1 MSNSLPS
8 FPGPVSDHRYTFLDP
23 SDAAMLLIDH
33 QVGTMLFGI
42 SDLDTVNLLNNTMKL
57 VEGAKAFDL
66 PVILTTSN
74 PTAINGPLFEQLT
87 DALPDVPIINRTLIN
102 AWEDPEFVSAVE
114 ATGRRQLIMAG
125 VTSNV
130 CLTFPAIAAAGAGYD
145 VYGVIDASGATTEHA
160 LQASL
165 FRMSQAGVKIADS
178 GMVLAELLHNWA
190 SDYGPQLGQLFGA
203 REPNS
208 GLLAQHVQA
217 AQAHHLV

>member
-1 MSNSLPS
+1 VSNSLPS

-57 VEGAKAFDL
+57 VEGAKIFDV
-66 PVILTTSN
+66 PVILSTSN
-74 PTAINGPLFEQLT
+74 PTAVNGPLFKQLT

-125 VTSNV
+125 VTSDV
-130 CLTFPAIAAAGAGYD
+130 CLTFPAVAAAGAGYD
-145 VYGVIDASGATTEHA
+145 VYGVIDASGATTQHG

-190 SDYGPQLGQLFGA
+190 SDYGPQLGQLFGE

-208 GLLAQHVQA
+208 GLLAQHMQA
-217 AQAHHLV
+217 AQAHLV